1 MIIQEEEDD
10 LMSNKKV
17 HASTGKRK
25 STVKTE
31 QDSIV
36 KLEHTFGDDGSLS
49 MGMLN
54 NADDSRRSESKKV
67 ESSIPWNSKADISLS
82 TDSIF
87 NLQDEEM
94 RQFLKDDSN
103 RKIIHGSNSKQ
114 LKHRS
119 LEVNQ
124 MLNFISEIEEVWL
137 SLIESK

>member
-1 MIIQEEEDD
+1 MGSGAVIDESPAMIIEEDD
-10 LMSNKKV
+10 AEAMSNKKV

-25 STVKTE
+25 STVRTE
-31 QDSIV
+31 QDSIL

-54 NADDSRRSESKKV
+54 NADDSRRSESKKI

-94 RQFLKDDSN
+94 R
-103 RKIIHGSNSKQ
+103 
-114 LKHRS
+114 
-119 LEVNQ
+119 
-124 MLNFISEIEEVWL
+124 
-137 SLIESK
+137 